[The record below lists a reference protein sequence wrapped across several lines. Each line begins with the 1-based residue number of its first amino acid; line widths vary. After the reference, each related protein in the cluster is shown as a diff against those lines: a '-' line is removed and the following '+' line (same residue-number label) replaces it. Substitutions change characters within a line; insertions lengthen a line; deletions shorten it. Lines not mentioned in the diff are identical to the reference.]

1 MRITFKKGTTIYT
14 ELCLS
19 YHTGPQIFEDGVLEN
34 DFVCDAPRYDEYASK
49 ESTTKKPVTEDTYV
63 FYKKDIYGH
72 NSYVKY
78 GDRSTDIDLKGLLP
92 IAIIIIAVI
101 AIILL
106 IKHKIIIL

>member
-14 ELCLS
+14 EFCLS
-19 YHTGPQIFEDGVLEN
+19 YHTGLQIFEDGVLEN

-49 ESTTKKPVTEDTYV
+49 GSEIKKPVTEDTYV

-78 GDRSTDIDLKGLLP
+78 GDRSTSTDLKGMLP
-92 IAIIIIAVI
+92 TAIIIITVI

-106 IKHKIIIL
+106 IKYKIITL